1 MQFFSGFQ
9 LKNEQKY
16 FGEFL
21 KKSEFTVAGFSYGA
35 IKALKYV
42 LETEKRIDRLQLF
55 SPAFFQNKS
64 EKFIRLQL
72 ISFHKNPELYSQ
84 NFFQNIFYPNEIL
97 EVEKVDGKIEELKE
111 LLSYKWNNEVL
122 KNIKNRGIE
131 IEVFLGGKDKIID
144 SKEAQNFF
152 SQFGKVCFLK
162 NRGHFLI

>member
-9 LKNEQKY
+9 LQNEHKY

-21 KKSEFTVAGFSYGA
+21 KESEFTVAGFSYGA

-72 ISFHKNPELYSQ
+72 ISFRKNSELYSQ
-84 NFFQNIFYPNEIL
+84 NFFKNIFYPNEIL
-97 EVEKVDGKIEELKE
+97 EVEKVDGKIEELEE
-111 LLSYKWNNEVL
+111 LLTFKWSDEVL
-122 KNIKNRGIE
+122 ENIKNRGTE
-131 IEVFLGGKDKIID
+131 IEVFLGGEDKIID
-144 SKEAQNFF
+144 SQEAREFF